1 MKKKN
6 TEIRSNRF
14 ELVSE
19 YYLSGESIPAF
30 CLKKSIPRSTFS
42 RWIRNFESSNQEM
55 AEVMKRKSSQ
65 KSVESPDEVSAL
77 KSELAR
83 LQGELKREKL
93 RAHAYD
99 TMIDVAEEMFN
110 IPIRKKAGTKQ

>member
-1 MKKKN
+1 MKRKN
-6 TEIRSNRF
+6 NEIRTNRF

-19 YYLSGESIPAF
+19 YYRSCESIGAF
-30 CLKKSIPRSTFS
+30 CIKKSLPRSTFC

-55 AEVMKRKSSQ
+55 AEFMKRKRSPNA
-65 KSVESPDEVSAL
+65 VESPDEVSAL
-77 KSELAR
+77 KSELSR